1 MGDSVSWYPRTT
13 RMKSFAITA
22 GTLELPHDLPH
33 GLQHFGPKRLEIS
46 GVGHRKHLEHQVH
59 RRQIGKNF
67 EAGEFAEP
75 AFEAVSLDT
84 RVLVLGHHEAN
95 AWNAKKGRQSTHVQ

>member
-1 MGDSVSWYPRTT
+1 
-13 RMKSFAITA
+13 MKSFAITA
-22 GTLELPHDLPH
+22 GTLELPHDLPY
-33 GLQHFGPKRLEIS
+33 GLQYFGPQRLEVS

-59 RRQIGKNF
+59 GCEIGKDV

-75 AFEAVSLDT
+75 AFQAVPLDT

-95 AWNAKKGRQSTHVQ
+95 AWNAKKGRQSTHIQ